1 MNNISRTLKCWVQNG
16 NMTLDDMAR
25 KVFERGWGEYRVLTY
40 DELKEHI
47 LLMVEQGNCAAKLRN
62 RWKKTDAQII
72 SATTHLAAVTSPP
85 TPYTTSSNS

>member
-1 MNNISRTLKCWVQNG
+1 MNNISRTLKRWTQNG

-47 LLMVEQGNCAAKLRN
+47 LLMVEQGNCAASGSNFPADPIYNKQQLMN
-62 RWKKTDAQII
+62 
-72 SATTHLAAVTSPP
+72 AVL
-85 TPYTTSSNS
+85 YGYAE